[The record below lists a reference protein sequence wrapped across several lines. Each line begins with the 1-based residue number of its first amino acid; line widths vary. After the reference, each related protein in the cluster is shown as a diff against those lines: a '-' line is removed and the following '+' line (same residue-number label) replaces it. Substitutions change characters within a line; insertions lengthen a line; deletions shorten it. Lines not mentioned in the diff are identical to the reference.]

1 MTVVASPALLH
12 PHPSPSLLLA
22 LLEGH
27 LPYSLPLYSTL
38 FTPGTPT
45 PVCASFSPGDLPSP
59 NDNHGPW
66 LVLADLGNQIRFFC
80 SFEAKQPLGQNDQA
94 AAETLVARALRE
106 YLTLHRGERT
116 VIRIGAIPDL
126 WVPAVE
132 REFNC
137 KVLSPSQIWSTP
149 ALASSSRALPEPPA
163 LPEGMYF
170 GPVREEHIPEI
181 LSTSEV
187 PHPPSYLSTRLA
199 YTSAL
204 FSSPA
209 AAPAAPSSSR
219 ELLIAH
225 CITHRDGSIGTVHV
239 HPSYRRHGLGKL
251 LLRDRIAAMHREGDG
266 EGEAYCYV
274 SRSNERS
281 QALMR
286 SVGMVP
292 SEERG
297 DVSWAVVELPTLL
310 AAAAT
315 TC

>member
-22 LLEGH
+22 LLGLQ

-38 FTPGTPT
+38 LTPGTPT
-45 PVCASFSPGDLPSP
+45 LVCASFPPGDLPSP
-59 NDNHGPW
+59 NDNHEPW

-80 SFEAKQPLGQNDQA
+80 SFEAKQPLDQNDQA
-94 AAETLVARALRE
+94 VAEMLVARAFRE
-106 YLTLHRGERT
+106 YLTVHRGERT

-149 ALASSSRALPEPPA
+149 PVASSSRALPEPPV
-163 LPEGMYF
+163 LPEGMHF
-170 GPVREEHIPEI
+170 GPAREEHIPEI

-187 PHPPSYLSTRLA
+187 PHPPSYLSTRLP

-209 AAPAAPSSSR
+209 TAAPSSSR

-251 LLRDRIAAMHREGDG
+251 LLRDRIAAMHREG
-266 EGEAYCYV
+266 EGEAYCYCYV
-274 SRSNERS
+274 SRSNKRS

-292 SEERG
+292 SEEERG
-297 DVSWAVVELPTLL
+297 DVSWAVVELPLGP
-310 AAAAT
+310 